1 MTADDPL
8 ARVRGYLLAQAE
20 KNDFA
25 ALWPKVMEQRSA
37 LLAAFAE
44 LSEVQAAF
52 RPATGEGEGEGEGAW
67 GAADLARHLVAS
79 TRNVMGIVD
88 ALARGVEAP
97 KDPLGGLGSATFAS
111 FAEARRAL
119 FDVSLEFAALTGRL
133 PAEPRLDR
141 MAEHGMFG
149 PLNCRAW
156 FLFQRIHDT
165 DHINQ
170 IAALRA
176 AEGFPK

>member
-44 LSEVQAAF
+44 LSEAQAAF
-52 RPATGEGEGEGEGAW
+52 RPATGEGEGAW
-67 GAADLARHLVAS
+67 GAADLARHLVSS
-79 TRNVMGIVD
+79 TRNVMAI
-88 ALARGVEAP
+88 VEAISRGEAAP
-97 KDPLGGLGSATFAS
+97 NDPLGTLGDVAYAS
-111 FAEARRAL
+111 FVEARKAL
-119 FDVSLEFAALTGRL
+119 IDVSLEFAALPGRL
-133 PAEPRLDR
+133 PAAPNLE
-141 MAEHGMFG
+141 ATVEHAFFG

>member
-1 MTADDPL
+1 MTDEDPR

-25 ALWPKVMEQRSA
+25 ALWPKVMEQRGA

-44 LSEVQAAF
+44 FSETQAAF
-52 RPATGEGEGEGEGAW
+52 RPASGEGEDAW

-79 TRNVMGIVD
+79 TRNVMGVVD
-88 ALARGVEAP
+88 ALARGAAATR
-97 KDPLGGLGSATFAS
+97 DPLGTLGDSPNPS
-111 FAEARRAL
+111 FTEARKAL
-119 FDVSLEFAALTGRL
+119 FDISLDFAALTGRL
-133 PAEPRLDR
+133 PASPNLDAT
-141 MAEHGMFG
+141 AEHAFFG

-156 FLFQRIHDT
+156 FLFQRVHDT

-170 IAALRA
+170 LAALRA
-176 AEGFPK
+176 TPGFPV

>member
-1 MTADDPL
+1 MTAEDPR

-25 ALWPKVMEQRSA
+25 ALWPRAMEQRSA

-44 LSEVQAAF
+44 LSEAQAAF
-52 RPATGEGEGEGEGAW
+52 RPATGEGEGAW

-141 MAEHGMFG
+141 MAEHAFFG

-156 FLFQRIHDT
+156 FLFQRVHDT

-170 IAALRA
+170 IAALRTT
-176 AEGFPK
+176 EGFPS

>member
-1 MTADDPL
+1 MTAEDPR

-25 ALWPKVMEQRSA
+25 ALWPRVMEQRAA

-44 LSEVQAAF
+44 LTEEQAAF
-52 RPATGEGEGEGEGAW
+52 RPAGGEGEAAW

-79 TRNVMGIVD
+79 TRNVAGIVD
-88 ALARGVEAP
+88 ALARGAAAP
-97 KDPLGGLGSATFAS
+97 EDPLGGLGNATYAS

-133 PAEPRLDR
+133 PASPNLEVT
-141 MAEHGMFG
+141 AEHAFFG

-156 FLFQRIHDT
+156 FLFQRVHDT

-176 AEGFPK
+176 DEGFPSR

>member
-1 MTADDPL
+1 MTAEDPR

-25 ALWPKVMEQRSA
+25 ALWPRVMEQRSA

-44 LSEVQAAF
+44 LTEAQAAF
-52 RPATGEGEGEGEGAW
+52 RPVTGEGEDAW
-67 GAADLARHLVAS
+67 GAADLVQHLVAS
-79 TRNVMGIVD
+79 TRNVMAIVS
-88 ALARGVEAP
+88 ALARREAAP
-97 KDPLGGLGSATFAS
+97 EDPLGTLGGVSYAS
-111 FAEARRAL
+111 FAEARKAL
-119 FDVSLEFAALTGRL
+119 FDVSLEFAALPGRL
-133 PAEPRLDR
+133 PATPDLD
-141 MAEHGMFG
+141 ATVEHGIFG

-156 FLFQRIHDT
+156 FLFQRLHDT

-176 AEGFPK
+176 DERFPA

>member
-1 MTADDPL
+1 MTAEDPR
-8 ARVRGYLLAQAE
+8 ARVRGYLLGQAE
-20 KNDFA
+20 KSGFA
-25 ALWPKVMEQRSA
+25 ALWPRVMEQRAA

-44 LSEVQAAF
+44 LTEAQAAF
-52 RPATGEGEGEGEGAW
+52 RPATGEGEGAW

-79 TRNVMGIVD
+79 TRNVMAIVE
-88 ALARGVEAP
+88 ALARGEDAP
-97 KDPLGGLGSATFAS
+97 EDPLGALGDVAYAS
-111 FAEARRAL
+111 FAEARKAL
-119 FDVSLEFAALTGRL
+119 IAVSLEFAALPGRL
-133 PAEPRLDR
+133 PAAPNLDQTV
-141 MAEHGMFG
+141 EHGMFG

-176 AEGFPK
+176 AGGFPR